1 MRLPSP
7 TSRRSKK
14 VYLSI
19 WDVFWALLSPLAALW
34 LADALVLAQQD
45 WSMTLNYCALAFGFS
60 IVAFVAFRLQDTMTR
75 HFSAHEALD
84 IIEAVLFAELMTG
97 GFLFTFT
104 RLDGIARSV
113 PLYHGLLLAG
123 GLIFARILT
132 RVAGAEASTDYQS
145 RRERVIVIG
154 ANRLASAF
162 ISMLN
167 AYAPNRQSVVALL
180 DDKGGIGRAVR
191 GVQVL
196 GTSQELDAIVSE
208 FSVHGV
214 HIDRVILAGDIDLL
228 ELGGIA

>member
-19 WDVFWALLSPLAALW
+19 WDVFWALLSPLVALW
-34 LADALVLAQQD
+34 FADALVLTQQD
-45 WSMTLNYCALAFGFS
+45 WTMALKYCALAFGFS

-84 IIEAVLFAELMTG
+84 IIEAVLFAGLMTC

-104 RLDGIARSV
+104 RLDGISRSV

-132 RVAGAEASTDYQS
+132 RVVEAEDASIDYQS

-154 ANRLASAF
+154 
-162 ISMLN
+162 
-167 AYAPNRQSVVALL
+167 
-180 DDKGGIGRAVR
+180 
-191 GVQVL
+191 
-196 GTSQELDAIVSE
+196 
-208 FSVHGV
+208 
-214 HIDRVILAGDIDLL
+214 
-228 ELGGIA
+228 